1 LPKSKIAE
9 IYKKVS
15 VNKKALELPQLKEA
29 LPYLGLEYAKNKTR
43 EVEAR
48 LSEIKTLLEHPNNQ
62 VKLEKS
68 LLQMINKNRFYADR
82 KRQKQ
87 VAIPE
92 NID

>member
-1 LPKSKIAE
+1 
-9 IYKKVS
+9 
-15 VNKKALELPQLKEA
+15 
-29 LPYLGLEYAKNKTR
+29 
-43 EVEAR
+43 
-48 LSEIKTLLEHPNNQ
+48 